1 MKTQFVPYNIAK
13 KLRDLGFDEDCLAY
27 YDPDGTIRPIGPLIF
42 YYDGLS
48 RNSGYQDII
57 AAPLWQQVTK
67 WLRDT
72 KKINVFVGFRPNTKK
87 WDSFYYDMNLNG
99 KEYVKFNNLDK
110 FMKRE
115 VFNTYEEAL
124 ESVIIDYINNSKM
137 K

>member
-1 MKTQFVPYNIAK
+1 MKNLFVPYNIAK
-13 KLRDLGFDEDCLAY
+13 RLKDMDFNEPCICG
-27 YDPDGTIRPIGPLIF
+27 YDPSERLRNKLTHSNDGSSINWDQ
-42 YYDGLS
+42 YD
-48 RNSGYQDII
+48 NHIP
-57 AAPLWQQVTK
+57 APLWQQVTK

-72 KKINVFVGFRPNTKK
+72 KKINVFVSFRPNTKK
-87 WDSFYYDMNLNG
+87 WDSFYYDMNMNG

-124 ESVIIDYINNSKM
+124 ESIITDYVNK